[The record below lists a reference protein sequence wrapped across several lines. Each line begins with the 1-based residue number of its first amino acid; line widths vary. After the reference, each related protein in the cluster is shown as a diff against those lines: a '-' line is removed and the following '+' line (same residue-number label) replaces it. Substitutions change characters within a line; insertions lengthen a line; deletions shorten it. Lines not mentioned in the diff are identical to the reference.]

1 MKPRHKKLIA
11 IVGGVALLS
20 AAGLLVLNAF
30 QSNIVYFRSPTEILS
45 GKFATGG
52 LLRLGGMVDQGGVY
66 KTPGTLKVEFTV
78 TDFKECMTV
87 RYDGILPDLFRE
99 GQGVITEGRLQD
111 GKFVANKVLAK
122 HDEKY
127 MPPEIAQSL
136 KGTATTKPFC
146 KK

>member
-1 MKPRHKKLIA
+1 MKPRHRKLIA
-11 IVGGVALLS
+11 IVSGVAILS

-30 QSNIVYFRSPTEILS
+30 RSNIVYFRSPTEILS
-45 GKFATGG
+45 GKIATDG
-52 LLRLGGMVDQGGVY
+52 LLRLGGMVDQGGVR
-66 KTPGTLKVEFTV
+66 KTPGTLKVEFKV
-78 TDFKECMTV
+78 TDFQECMTV

-136 KGTATTKPFC
+136 KGTATTKAFC
-146 KK
+146 K